1 LRFPAGHW
9 LNEKNPV
16 RSRAILLLFWSA
28 LSSLTLLTTIA
39 FAADWPNRN
48 ITIVVPFG
56 AGGNTD
62 MMARL
67 AAQELSA
74 KFGQSF
80 VVENHP
86 SAGGALG
93 TRMVATAS
101 PDGYTLL
108 FAASSM
114 ITLTP
119 LVQKLDFDPAKELV
133 PITNMGTGAQV
144 IAIKRSLP
152 VSTLPEF
159 LTYAKFN
166 PGKLNFTVAGTQNI
180 SHLAPVLLF
189 ARAGVD
195 LVMVPAKSEPQAVSD
210 LMSGLV
216 DLYFGNAS
224 ALLPHINND
233 KIRLIAVGT
242 SSRLA
247 AAPQI
252 PAVAETMPGFEF
264 SSWNGFLAP
273 KGTPDTIITAIR
285 NDIITFAK
293 TPEISNRLTSL
304 GIVPGGLTKE
314 ETEAVF
320 QRDREAFAAAVK
332 AAKIPPP
339 E

>member
-1 LRFPAGHW
+1 MQR
-9 LNEKNPV
+9 
-16 RSRAILLLFWSA
+16 RSIFVLFCLLSTVVLA
-28 LSSLTLLTTIA
+28 TTDA
-39 FAADWPNRN
+39 FSADWPIRN
-48 ITIVVPFG
+48 VTIVVPFG

-67 AAQELSA
+67 AAQDLSA

-80 VVENHP
+80 VTENHP

-93 TRMVATAS
+93 TRMVANAA

-119 LVQKLDFDPAKELV
+119 LVQKLDFDPAKQLV
-133 PITNMGTGAQV
+133 PITNMGTGTQV

-152 VSTLPEF
+152 ASTLAEF
-159 LTYAKFN
+159 LAYAKSN

-195 LVMVPAKSEPQAVSD
+195 LIMVPAKSEPQAVSD

-224 ALLPHINND
+224 ALLPHLDSD

-242 SSRLA
+242 AQRLP

-252 PAVAETMPGFEF
+252 PTVAETLPGFEF

-273 KGTPDTIITAIR
+273 TGTPDTIITAIR
-285 NDIITFAK
+285 NEITAFAK
-293 TPEISNRLTSL
+293 TSEITNRLTSL

-314 ETEAVF
+314 QTDAVF
-320 QRDREAFAAAVK
+320 QHDREAFAAAVK
-332 AAKIPPP
+332 AAKIPAP